1 MGLLD
6 GALGDMAG
14 SLLGG
19 QSAAGAGDAQ
29 QMIGGLLKQFGGQG
43 STNGLLA
50 AAVSLLQ
57 QQGGIEALVAKFQS
71 GGLGDVVQSWVG
83 TGANAPV
90 TAGQLERV
98 LGHDAVAAVASQAGV
113 STQQAAGGLAA
124 VLPELVNQLTPGGAV
139 PGNSGDLLGTV
150 VGMLRG

>member
-6 GALGDMAG
+6 GALGNVAG

-19 QSAAGAGDAQ
+19 QGGDTA
-29 QMIGGLLKQFGGQG
+29 QMISGLLKQFGGQG

-50 AAVSLLQ
+50 AAVSVLQ
-57 QQGGIEALVAKFQS
+57 QHGGLEGLVAKFQEA
-71 GGLGDVVQSWVG
+71 GLGDMVQSWIG

-113 STQQAAGGLAA
+113 STQQAAGGLAS
-124 VLPELVNQLTPGGAV
+124 VLPELVNQLTPGGSV
-139 PGNSGDLLGTV
+139 PANSSELIGTV
-150 VGMLRG
+150 MGMLRG

>member
-6 GALGDMAG
+6 GALGNVAG

-19 QSAAGAGDAQ
+19 QSGDAA

-50 AAVSLLQ
+50 AAVSVLQ
-57 QQGGIEALVAKFQS
+57 QHGGIEGLVAKFQQA
-71 GGLGDVVQSWVG
+71 GLGDMVQSWIG

-98 LGHDAVAAVASQAGV
+98 LGHDAVAEVASQAGV
-113 STQQAAGGLAA
+113 STQQAAGGLAS
-124 VLPELVNQLTPGGAV
+124 VLPELVNQLTPGGSV
-139 PGNSGDLLGTV
+139 PANSSELIGTV
-150 VGMLRG
+150 MGMLRG

>member
-6 GALGDMAG
+6 GALGNVAG

-19 QSAAGAGDAQ
+19 QSGDAA

-50 AAVSLLQ
+50 AAVSVLQ
-57 QQGGIEALVAKFQS
+57 QHGGIEGLVAKFQQA
-71 GGLGDVVQSWVG
+71 GLGDMVQSWIG

-113 STQQAAGGLAA
+113 STQQAAGGLAS
-124 VLPELVNQLTPGGAV
+124 VLPELVNQLTPGGSV
-139 PGNSGDLLGTV
+139 PANSSELIGTV
-150 VGMLRG
+150 MGMLRG